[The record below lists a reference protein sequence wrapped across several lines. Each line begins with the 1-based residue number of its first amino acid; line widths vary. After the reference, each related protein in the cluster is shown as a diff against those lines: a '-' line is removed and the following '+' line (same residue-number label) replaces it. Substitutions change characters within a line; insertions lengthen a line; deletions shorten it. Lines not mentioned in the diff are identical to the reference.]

1 LPEYEKRKPLN
12 FIVIKP
18 KPNYKNPI
26 VVTLL
31 HRRHF
36 LNKSAD
42 ALVKAKADRRMRLA
56 FAPLPKISETMY
68 HSARMDNILV

>member
-1 LPEYEKRKPLN
+1 LERYYLEG
-12 FIVIKP
+12 I
-18 KPNYKNPI
+18 
-26 VVTLL
+26 
-31 HRRHF
+31 F